1 MTKATKRKRDM
12 ASDIQNKLMASAMSG
27 KRRTLSKR
35 GALAINRVARGMLL
49 QELEELEQ
57 RAHRLG
63 VNVTAHALNR
73 AKNALGWEIA
83 GNVEEA
89 GKAARRV

>member
-1 MTKATKRKRDM
+1 MPNILEAATSRARKVTKKLAVAANRATH
-12 ASDIQNKLMASAMSG
+12 Q
-27 KRRTLSKR
+27 
-35 GALAINRVARGMLL
+35 MLL
-49 QELEELEQ
+49 QELQEIET

-63 VNVTAHALNR
+63 LHVTAHALNR

-89 GKAARRV
+89 GKAARGEGIGS